1 VPVAFTRLDP
11 SQWNSARTTD
21 AIEWL
26 NEEFRPRIKSQSVP
40 PCAETVPMPLRVL
53 PASGRIQMHKVD
65 GGESSVKLSNRS
77 PLNPWPDRAKIPMPG
92 GRRPIDEDVMRN
104 RDNSETS
111 E

>member
-40 PCAETVPMPLRVL
+40 PSAESVPMPLRVL
-53 PASGRIQMHKVD
+53 SASG
-65 GGESSVKLSNRS
+65 
-77 PLNPWPDRAKIPMPG
+77 PDPDAQ
-92 GRRPIDEDVMRN
+92 GRWRGILGQTVEPIALEPVA
-104 RDNSETS
+104 
-111 E
+111 